1 MTTAKTQKSPPF
13 FPLPDPPEI
22 PDEKMTA
29 ARHLSL
35 TGNAHH
41 LAQHLGSPETTVI
54 DAEHY
59 ITSVPPAELADMTGV
74 PYPDLLVA
82 LNADPAAC
90 RARNGYVISEQGKPP
105 DFVLEVASASTGRR
119 DAVDKR
125 ITYAALD
132 IPEYWRFDETG
143 QFHGTRLAG
152 DRLVGGQ
159 YEPIQVDE
167 LPDGSLQGH
176 SAVLNVDVRWVDG
189 HLVWYDPTS
198 GEPVATFES
207 MRQAFA
213 RESEALTQ
221 ERAALNQEREARI
234 QAETRVR
241 ELEDQVRQLRGE

>member
-59 ITSVPPAELADMTGV
+59 ITSVPPAQLADMTGV

-119 DAVDKR
+119 DSVDKR

-167 LPDGSLQGH
+167 LPDGSLQGY

-207 MRQAFA
+207 LRQAFA
-213 RESEALTQ
+213 QESE
-221 ERAALNQEREARI
+221 ALNQEREARI

-241 ELEDQVRQLRGE
+241 ELEDQIRLLRGE

>member
-59 ITSVPPAELADMTGV
+59 ITSVPPAQLADMTGV

-119 DAVDKR
+119 DSVDKR

-207 MRQAFA
+207 LRQAFA
-213 RESEALTQ
+213 QESE
-221 ERAALNQEREARI
+221 ALNQEREARI

-241 ELEDQVRQLRGE
+241 ELEDQIRLLRGE

>member
-207 MRQAFA
+207 LRQAFA
-213 RESEALTQ
+213 QESE
-221 ERAALNQEREARI
+221 ALNQEREARI

-241 ELEDQVRQLRGE
+241 ELEDQIRLLRGE

>member
-1 MTTAKTQKSPPF
+1 MTTAKTQKSLPF

-119 DAVDKR
+119 DSVDKR

-207 MRQAFA
+207 LRQAFA
-213 RESEALTQ
+213 QESE
-221 ERAALNQEREARI
+221 ALNQEREARI

-241 ELEDQVRQLRGE
+241 ELEDQIRLLRGE

>member
-59 ITSVPPAELADMTGV
+59 ITSVPPAQLADMTGV

-119 DAVDKR
+119 DSVDKR

-143 QFHGTRLAG
+143 QFHGTKLAG

-207 MRQAFA
+207 LRQAFA
-213 RESEALTQ
+213 QESE
-221 ERAALNQEREARI
+221 ALNQEREARI

-241 ELEDQVRQLRGE
+241 ELEDQIRLLRGE

>member
-159 YEPIQVDE
+159 YEPIQIDE

-207 MRQAFA
+207 LRQAFA
-213 RESEALTQ
+213 QESE
-221 ERAALNQEREARI
+221 ALNQEREARI

-241 ELEDQVRQLRGE
+241 ELEDQIRLLRGE